1 MVEWETYVEKE
12 SRRNVEVKKNLV
24 FHAVEVKKNLVFHAS
39 VSYYFIY

>member
-1 MVEWETYVEKE
+1 MVEWKTYVEKE

-24 FHAVEVKKNLVFHAS
+24 FHAS